1 MHDEAAAYYID
12 MIDQTTLGHRFIKEQ
27 FNKTPRAGW
36 QIDPFG
42 HSAVHAYLLGA
53 ELGFNSVH
61 FARIDYQDKGKR
73 KRDKTLEVI
82 WHGSHTFRSSSQIF
96 VKAFFV
102 HYGPPPGFHFEVND
116 DVVPIQDNLLL
127 DDYNVEQRVNDF
139 IQAATTQYQYAE
151 TWFKQMDKFIHY
163 VNKDGRVNVL
173 YSTPSIYTDSKY
185 AANETWPLKSHDYF
199 PYADREHAYW
209 TGFFSSR
216 PGFKRYVRALSGYY
230 LAARQFEFFAGRRNG
245 ANTYSLGDAL
255 GIAQHHDA
263 ITGTSKQHTTDDY
276 AKRLVVG
283 AHEAEAVVNSAL
295 SCLVSAKSVRKCAAS
310 TVTFGQ
316 CQLLNI
322 SYCPPTEQ
330 DIPEEQ
336 SLVVL
341 AYNPLGWT
349 HKDTIRIP
357 VNDSNLVVQDSL
369 GNIVESQFINMDNV
383 SIKLRSLYAKAY
395 LGISLQQ
402 YPKYWL
408 FFRAS
413 VPPLGWNTH
422 FISKTS
428 GKGQSV
434 SAYLS
439 MVESPQNQTVEIGPG
454 NLKMSFS
461 LSSGLLTRMF
471 NFKTGVDVSIQQGFS
486 WYPSSTDFDQ
496 VSSFFT
502 SDSVS
507 CPCI

>member
-1 MHDEAAAYYID
+1 
-12 MIDQTTLGHRFIKEQ
+12 MIDQTTLVHRFIKEQ
-27 FNKTPRAGW
+27 FNKTPHAGW

-42 HSAVHAYLLGA
+42 HSVVHAYLLCA
-53 ELGFNSVH
+53 ELGFDSVH

-82 WHGSHTFRSSSQIF
+82 WRGSHTFRSSSQIF
-96 VKAFFV
+96 ANAFFV

-116 DVVPIQDNLLL
+116 DAVPIQDNLLL

-139 IQAATTQYQYAE
+139 IQAATAQANVTWTSHIMWTMGDDFQYQYAE

-163 VNKDGRVNVL
+163 VNK
-173 YSTPSIYTDSKY
+173 
-185 AANETWPLKSHDYF
+185 
-199 PYADREHAYW
+199 
-209 TGFFSSR
+209 
-216 PGFKRYVRALSGYY
+216 
-230 LAARQFEFFAGRRNG
+230 AARQFEFFAGRRNG

-276 AKRLVVG
+276 AKRLAVG
-283 AHEAEAVVNSAL
+283 AHEVLRKQTAEAVVNSTL
-295 SCLVSAKSVRKCAAS
+295 SCLVSAKSVRKCTAS

-330 DIPEEQ
+330 DIPEEK

-349 HKDTIRIP
+349 QNDTIRIP

-402 YPKYWL
+402 FPKYWL
-408 FFRAS
+408 FFCAS
-413 VPPLGWNTH
+413 VPPIGWNAY

-428 GKGQSV
+428 GKRQSV

-439 MVESPQNQTVEIGPG
+439 VVESPQNQTVEIGPG

-461 LSSGLLTRMF
+461 LSL
-471 NFKTGVDVSIQQGFS
+471 
-486 WYPSSTDFDQ
+486 
-496 VSSFFT
+496 
-502 SDSVS
+502 
-507 CPCI
+507 